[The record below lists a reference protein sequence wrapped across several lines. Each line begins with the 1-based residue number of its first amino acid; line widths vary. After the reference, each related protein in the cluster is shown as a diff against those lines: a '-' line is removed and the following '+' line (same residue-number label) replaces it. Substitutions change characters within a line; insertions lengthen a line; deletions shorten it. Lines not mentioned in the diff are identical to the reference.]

1 MSSKCWIDKV
11 VAKPQ
16 TRQENGPAITGK
28 RARLA
33 ELLLATTKKK
43 G

>member
-1 MSSKCWIDKV
+1 MSSKGWIDKV
-11 VAKPQ
+11 VAQPAP
-16 TRQENGPAITGK
+16 RQDPGPAITGK

-33 ELLLATTKKK
+33 EMLLATKKK